1 MQHNKSFE
9 KATISGEGEIDLND
23 SKAINYMSPMQNE
36 KLKELQSTSESFA
49 KQVPETTKIV
59 SPVI

>member
-49 KQVPETTKIV
+49 I
-59 SPVI
+59 